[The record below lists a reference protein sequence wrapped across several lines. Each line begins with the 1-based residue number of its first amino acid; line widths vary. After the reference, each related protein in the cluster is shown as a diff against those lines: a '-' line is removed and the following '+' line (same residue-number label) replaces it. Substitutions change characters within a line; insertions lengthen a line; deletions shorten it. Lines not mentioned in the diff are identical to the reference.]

1 MTVFGWVPIATLA
14 VAALAHL
21 CALVWC
27 GLRVSFFAGELT
39 REVKQLRSDVTTLQ
53 QATRFNSLPLGASAM
68 VGAQPFTGLNH
79 G

>member
-1 MTVFGWVPIATLA
+1 MNPALWVAIATLA

-27 GLRVSFFAGELT
+27 GLRLSFFAGELT
-39 REVKQLRSDVTTLQ
+39 REIKGQGERLNKLETKFD
-53 QATRFNSLPLGASAM
+53 SLPAAASAM
-68 VGAQPFTGLNH
+68 VGAQPFRGLTR